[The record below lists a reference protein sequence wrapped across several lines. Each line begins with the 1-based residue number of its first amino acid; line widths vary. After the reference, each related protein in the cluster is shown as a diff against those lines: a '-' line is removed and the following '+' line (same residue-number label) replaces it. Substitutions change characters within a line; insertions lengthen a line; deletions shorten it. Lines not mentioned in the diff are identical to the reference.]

1 MMRRNQARRMS
12 SLAAALTA
20 LVLLPAM
27 AMAAEDS
34 KTAEPVKLADAEL
47 EQVSGGDGSLLNLP
61 LNVNVLLKDISVV
74 VNVSNVPIN
83 AGVAV
88 QANLLG
94 SAEQTASVTALQS
107 VTQLQTLAPLG
118 GAALPITGQ

>member
-1 MMRRNQARRMS
+1 MMRRNQARLMKS
-12 SLAAALTA
+12 MLAA
-20 LVLLPAM
+20 LVLFPAL
-27 AMAAEDS
+27 AMAAD
-34 KTAEPVKLADAEL
+34 KTAEPVKLADSEL
-47 EQVSGGDGSLLNLP
+47 EQVTGGDGSLLNVP
-61 LNVNVLLKDISVV
+61 ANINIILKDISVV

-94 SAEQTASVTALQS
+94 SAAQTASVTALQS

-118 GAALPITGQ
+118 GATLPLPGQ

>member
-1 MMRRNQARRMS
+1 MERKKQGRFMK
-12 SLAAALTA
+12 SLAAAGAA
-20 LVLLPAM
+20 LILLPAA
-27 AMAAEDS
+27 AMAAGNPGPG
-34 KTAEPVKLADAEL
+34 EPVKLADAEL

-61 LNVNVLLKDISVV
+61 MNIDILLKDISVV

-88 QANLLG
+88 QANVLG
-94 SAEQTASVTALQS
+94 SAQQTAMVEALQS

-118 GAALPITGQ
+118 H